1 MSGTYTPPD
10 YAVWLNAID
19 AAITAKIAGSDVTS
33 YSIGGMQFVKQTLD
47 QMLNHRERI
56 LALYNAELAGG
67 NVTITDMS
75 NRREVFQ

>member
-10 YAVWLNAID
+10 YAVWLTALD
-19 AAITAKIAGSDVTS
+19 AAIAAKLAGADVTS

-56 LALYNAELAGG
+56 LALYNAEKAGG
-67 NVTITDMS
+67 NVTLSDMS
-75 NRREVFQ
+75 GRTGVL

>member
-10 YAVWLNAID
+10 YAAWLTTLD
-19 AAITAKIAGSDVTS
+19 AAIAAKLAGSDVTQ

-56 LALYNAELAGG
+56 LALYNAEQAGG
-67 NVTITDMS
+67 NVTLSDMS
-75 NRREVFQ
+75 NTHGVY